1 MCGQPQFFDIGR
13 CLKRLSDLGDWL
25 EAFVLAVDFEAEIA
39 NLEAE
44 ADALHEQIVE
54 INPEFYSTQN

>member
-1 MCGQPQFFDIGR
+1 M
-13 CLKRLSDLGDWL
+13 SDLGDWL